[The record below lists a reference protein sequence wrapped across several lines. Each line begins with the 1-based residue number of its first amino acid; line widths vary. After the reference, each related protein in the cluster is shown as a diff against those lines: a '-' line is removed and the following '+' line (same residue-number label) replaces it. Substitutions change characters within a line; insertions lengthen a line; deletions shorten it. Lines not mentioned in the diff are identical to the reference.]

1 MRAFL
6 GFFFGASAPTKWR
19 AIPLKANLHGD
30 VLSGEIPRSPS
41 EAIST
46 HRAMISPSEDP
57 LESKTENEFKSH
69 HRELAWSKKSTG
81 PASLGSNTFMGRL
94 LVVSYCS
101 WSIRFGS
108 SCSCRSCRY
117 SGLGGLCSCRSITFA
132 SLRKIQW
139 KTYQVSFEGD
149 LKVGPHPEN
158 STLQKKTRKQ
168 SSSEFI
174 EWS

>member
-101 WSIRFGS
+101 RSIRFGF
-108 SCSCRSCRY
+108 SCSCRVF
-117 SGLGGLCSCRSITFA
+117 TFA